1 MKLWW
6 KRKREKPD
14 IEIIRK
20 DIPVTDIARWF
31 IYDTGVGDPTEMAN
45 VLGMNP
51 DSEEG
56 QEKQEQDSEARLSQ
70 ISYLMPFID
79 LMADIVADSI
89 TGVQIQKIKEE
100 NPDDVEE
107 IERESTSMHMMYK
120 VLGMTSIIGAFSAA
134 MEIGLISD
142 GEISFA
148 EEHLMEDDN
157 E

>member
-6 KRKREKPD
+6 NRKREKED

-45 VLGMNP
+45 ILGMNP

-56 QEKQEQDSEARLSQ
+56 QEKQEEDSEARLSQ
-70 ISYLMPFID
+70 IAYLMPFID
-79 LMADIVADSI
+79 LMADIVADSV
-89 TGVQIQKIKEE
+89 TGVQIQKVKEE
-100 NPDDVEE
+100 NPDDAEE
-107 IERESTSMHMMYK
+107 IERESTSMHLMYK

-142 GEISFA
+142 GEILFA
-148 EEHLMEDDN
+148 EERLMEDDN